1 MQRLCGGSYPSGL
14 KKIIKCEITEASD
27 GIDAISKLKEKFDLV
42 ITDLRM
48 PRADGLKVVEHIREN
63 MDDALTPIIIVT
75 TVASGD
81 DKERR
86 SGSAPQVILQSP

>member
-1 MQRLCGGSYPSGL
+1 
-14 KKIIKCEITEASD
+14 
-27 GIDAISKLKEKFDLV
+27 
-42 ITDLRM
+42 
-48 PRADGLKVVEHIREN
+48 